1 MPKERIIHVKT
12 LPDLGRMIE
21 VESLYD
27 IANILNNF
35 YVNRYED
42 DEKIVY
48 YAAGHYY
55 KIAKNKNNEQIQG
68 ELKK

>member
-1 MPKERIIHVKT
+1 
-12 LPDLGRMIE
+12 MIE
-21 VESLYD
+21 VESLDD

-48 YAAGHYY
+48 YAAGYY
-55 KIAKNKNNEQIQG
+55 
-68 ELKK
+68 